1 MNAVPEKPKRS
12 ETTTRY
18 YEKVINQMRCD
29 LSTDGDGL
37 DFLLDYK
44 AVCDWIDEGRSLN
57 TRKTFYAVVKAMI
70 KESGE
75 LDRFLGVLEKFN
87 KKFSDVAEQVKKVVE
102 AQKPSEREE
111 LAMMPW
117 PSIKKVVADFTAEA
131 NASGDATLIQEATLL
146 CCYVLM
152 PPRRLDF
159 SPLRVVKRKNAKAKD
174 NHLIVNKKSMTFTFH
189 EFKTAKAMGSQTL
202 KVPADLEAQ
211 LRHWL
216 EFNSTGWLFTTQG
229 GAPMSESHLSTVL
242 IRIFERLTGKK
253 IGVDILRHSFITW
266 MREGEMP
273 LTEKQTLAEQMGH
286 SVQTNELYRR
296 V

>member
-29 LSTDGDGL
+29 LSSDGDGL

-75 LDRFLGVLEKFN
+75 LDKFLGVLEKFN

-117 PSIKKVVADFTAEA
+117 LDIKKVVADFTEQA
-131 NASGDATLIQEATLL
+131 NNSGDIVMLQEATLL

-159 SPLRVVKRKNAKAKD
+159 SPLRIVKRKSAKIKD

-189 EFKTAKAMGSQTL
+189 EFKTAKAIGSQVV
-202 KVPADLEAQ
+202 KVPADLEKQ
-211 LRHWL
+211 LRLWL
-216 EFNSTGWLFTTQG
+216 DFNGGTWLFTTRE
-229 GAPMSESHLSTVL
+229 GAPMSESLLSAYL

-253 IGVDILRHSFITW
+253 IGVDILRHSFISW

-286 SVQTNELYRR
+286 SVATNELYRR